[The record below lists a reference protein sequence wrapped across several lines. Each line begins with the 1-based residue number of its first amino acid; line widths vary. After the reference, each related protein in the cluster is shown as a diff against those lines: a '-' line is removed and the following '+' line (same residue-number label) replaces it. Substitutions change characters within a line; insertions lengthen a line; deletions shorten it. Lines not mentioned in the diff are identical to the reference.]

1 MKKKLNIKIWSGT
14 EWLSAILETNTDLVK
29 DTQTGST
36 LSKSLENIN
45 TKFSELKEE
54 QSELEKKQGDTL
66 TELREYEMYVT
77 DTLEVPLNLLRTEL
91 ENMGLYT
98 FVPELP
104 LPGESNKIYL
114 ISTEDPNVYQ
124 SYIWLNDQWVDRGEI
139 ALQTDPNKFL
149 ISYKPDNQ
157 FIKYVTAKDFNNNQ
171 VPLAVTVYPAAS
183 AVVQRDIYGDI
194 YVSNT
199 DEPRGSNVVPSYNW
213 VDKTYVRKTDF
224 KSQYGLGQNAAANSV
239 YIITALQDDIDN
251 KQNPYKPITPKHLDY
266 AVKVG
271 VTTNTIALS
280 DTEKSDACEW
290 LGAANKKYV
299 DEALANAGGAGGA
312 GGKLYLHSINIMA
325 QDGSVFYVKVYST
338 KDTAFSTTN
347 DLTNAGVG
355 GYMPCTRLVVNSGA
369 QSSEYRFSAIIQI
382 PYSNLIV
389 ATTPEGYANTYNV
402 KSISDTVKE
411 I

>member
-54 QSELEKKQGDTL
+54 QSELEKKQDDTL
-66 TELREYEMYVT
+66 TELREYVT

-98 FVPELP
+98 FVDELP
-104 LPGESNKIYL
+104 RSGESNKIYL

-149 ISYKPDNQ
+149 ISYKPDNPY
-157 FIKYVTAKDFNNNQ
+157 IKYVTAKDFYNNQ
-171 VPLAVTVYPAAS
+171 VPLAVTVYPTAS
-183 AVVQRDIYGDI
+183 TVVQRDIYGEI
-194 YVSNT
+194 HVSNV

-213 VDKTYVRKTDF
+213 VDKTYLRK
-224 KSQYGLGQNAAANSV
+224 K
-239 YIITALQDDIDN
+239 
-251 KQNPYKPITPKHLDY
+251 
-266 AVKVG
+266 
-271 VTTNTIALS
+271 TIA
-280 DTEKSDACEW
+280 TEMVLTQKPDGSTGTIPLDNLAMYGPNNTLKTKTPIDDLDC
-290 LGAANKKYV
+290 ANKKFV
-299 DEALANAGGAGGA
+299 EDAVASAGGAGGA
-312 GGKLYLHSINIMA
+312 GGKLYLHSIKITIVDDTA
-325 QDGSVFYVKVYST
+325 FYVTVYST

-347 DLTNAGVG
+347 DLKNAGVG
-355 GYMPCTRLVVNSGA
+355 GYMPCTHVNSGA
-369 QSSEYRFSAIIQI
+369 TSSEYRFSAIFQII
-382 PYSNLIV
+382 PYGDLIV
-389 ATTPEGYANTYNV
+389 ATTPEGYATTYTV